1 MTEFKLNWS
10 EESIGEYVNITL
22 KGKNKLQSLPVILF
36 AVCVAIMVVA
46 GIVLYFVTSNIT
58 CLLLSAC
65 GVIFGV
71 GVVILLNSLK
81 KSLTKKVTEAYKDQ
95 TDLIA
100 AISDK
105 DIIFIRNGLPCGVT
119 PWEKVADISFGK
131 TAFFLTTHDNVLII
145 LERNAVVSGVIS
157 ETEEVLKIKAENL
170 GIKL

>member
-10 EESIGEYVNITL
+10 VESIGEYVDVTL
-22 KGKNKLQSLPVILF
+22 KGKNKLQALPVILF
-36 AVCVAIMVVA
+36 AVCVVLMVVA

-71 GVVILLNSLK
+71 GVIILLNSLK

-119 PWEKVADISFGK
+119 PWEKVSDISFGK
-131 TAFFLTTHDNVLII
+131 TAFFLTTRDNVLII
-145 LERNAVVSGVIS
+145 LEKNAVVSGVIS

>member
-10 EESIGEYVNITL
+10 EESIGEYVNLTL
-22 KGKNKLQSLPVILF
+22 KGKTRLQSLPIILF
-36 AVCVAIMVVA
+36 LICVLLMIAA
-46 GIVLYFVTSNIT
+46 GIVLYFVTSNIV

-65 GVIFGV
+65 GVLFGA
-71 GVVILLNSLK
+71 GVIILLKALK
-81 KSLTKKVTEAYKDQ
+81 KSLTKKVIEAYKDQ

-145 LERNAVVSGVIS
+145 LEKGALVSGVIS
-157 ETEEVLKIKAENL
+157 ETEEVLKLKAES
-170 GIKL
+170 IKS

>member
-10 EESIGEYVNITL
+10 EESIGEYVDVTL
-22 KGKNKLQSLPVILF
+22 KGKGRLQALPAILF
-36 AVCVAIMVVA
+36 AICVVLMVAA
-46 GIVLYFVTSNIT
+46 GIVLYFITTNIT

-71 GVVILLNSLK
+71 GVIILLKSLK

-100 AISDK
+100 AISEK

-119 PWEKVADISFGK
+119 SWDKVADIGFGK

-145 LERNAVVSGVIS
+145 LEKNAVVSGVIS
-157 ETEEVLKIKAENL
+157 EAEEVLKLKAEA
-170 GIKL
+170 IRK